1 MEYEYDCDR
10 FDYRMFSERCYEREY
25 YNSLVE
31 LADEYTL
38 EDEEDYEQIQ

>member
-10 FDYRMFSERCYEREY
+10 FDYRSFSERCYEREY

-31 LADEYTL
+31 LADEYSL
-38 EDEEDYEQIQ
+38 GDEDDNEQIQ